1 MSKIEAWESLCDF
14 YTHEPLFKK
23 HPIPENP
30 IKKMVLVFFSGRVKA
45 EFVNSAVNEYL
56 EQHQRLLR
64 AHPMDDPFDLRPN
77 VLDVKKHGK
86 NSLREII
93 QAVYR
98 AKHEYPD
105 SYRQAY
111 EQAIRNAMDWEPYIV
126 NVRSMVRTTTAH
138 LIIGEKNAENFRD
151 YFLEKYK
158 ADEPQAIIHQVAR
171 EFP

>member
-23 HPIPENP
+23 HPIPENS

-45 EFVNSAVNEYL
+45 DIVNSVVKDYL

-64 AHPMDDPFDLRPN
+64 ARPMADPFDLRPN
-77 VLDVKKHGK
+77 VFEVKKHG
-86 NSLREII
+86 NSSLREII
-93 QAVYR
+93 HAVYR
-98 AKHEYPD
+98 AKYEYPD
-105 SYRQAY
+105 SYRQSY
-111 EQAIRNAMDWEPYIV
+111 EQAIMQAMDWEPYIV
-126 NVRSMVRTTTAH
+126 NVRSMVMTTTAH
-138 LIIGEKNAENFRD
+138 LILGEKNAEVFRD

-158 ADEPQAIIHQVAR
+158 ADEPQVVIHEVAR